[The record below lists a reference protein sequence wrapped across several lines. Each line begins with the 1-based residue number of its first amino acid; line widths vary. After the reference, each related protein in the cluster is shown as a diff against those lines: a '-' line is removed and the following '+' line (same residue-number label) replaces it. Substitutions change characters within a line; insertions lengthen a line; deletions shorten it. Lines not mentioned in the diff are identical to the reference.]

1 MLNKQIYKLSFA
13 FVCLLTSCQM
23 INEQVDEKPSKIG
36 IIYDCTNWEAYD
48 TKIVKL
54 QNGAFIYKANLDHA
68 PPFSACVNK
77 VVTFQSPQAINIL
90 HHYKG
95 LTFYSLVDYVPP
107 GKGTIDLLNVPVDD
121 KARIVGFRGQ
131 VIGYNDGNTNSVEKF
146 TSIKITALIEVRS
159 KFLNDGKPLYI
170 MYDWYNG
177 IEGTETIGQTVYVPL
192 KRAPWE
198 PKGASIRR
206 VQFDFSPGGEF
217 CLHPF

>member
-1 MLNKQIYKLSFA
+1 MLNKQIYRLSFA
-13 FVCLLTSCQM
+13 FVCFLTSCQI
-23 INEQVDEKPSKIG
+23 INEQEDEKPSETG
-36 IIYDCTNWEAYD
+36 IISDCTNWEVYD
-48 TKIVKL
+48 TKIGKL
-54 QNGAFIYKANLDHA
+54 QNGAFIYKANLDHT

-77 VVTFQSPQAINIL
+77 VVTFQSPQAINIS
-90 HHYKG
+90 HHCEG
-95 LTFYSLVDYVPP
+95 LTFYSLVDYTPLD
-107 GKGTIDLLNVPVDD
+107 KGTIDFLNVPVDN

-146 TSIKITALIEVRS
+146 ASIKITALIEVRS

-170 MYDWYNG
+170 TYDWHDG
-177 IEGTETIGQTVYVPL
+177 IEGTETRGQTVYVPL

-198 PKGASIRR
+198 PKEASIRR